1 MDRGIRGPRRGR
13 GRHMGDRDRRLLP
26 LSSPPHHVGTARDP
40 RHVGGNHG
48 PGNAGRRGR
57 GRDHCVA
64 GRRAGTPGH
73 GPGVGYPD
81 GRWRRGHAG
90 GLAAG
95 RDAPGQVPVP
105 RVRRAVR
112 SRRDR
117 VPRAGPAHRR
127 SGMAGQRRRQPGGH
141 RVRSRGR
148 GRAAELPLIWDAVVV
163 GAGPAG
169 STTAL
174 LLARAGASVLLLDR
188 ARFPRDKPCSEYLS
202 PATTDV
208 LERLGGGILAAVE
221 RTTHARLY
229 GMKVVAPGGAAMVGR
244 FRGASRPYSFAVPR
258 TSFAAIL
265 VAAAA
270 AARAGARVSEGTT
283 VEDLVWERGAVA
295 GVVARSRNGQR
306 ARCRA
311 RVVIGADGLR
321 SVVARR
327 LGLVRTSPPRR
338 FAFTAHMADVGGVDE
353 LGELHVSDR
362 GYVGLGPVGAG
373 ITTVALVLPLRVVR
387 GSGRDY
393 RTEFVAE
400 LNQFPGLAGRFDARR
415 LVRGVLTTGPFA
427 QWARVAA
434 LPGALLVGDAADF
447 FDPFTG
453 QGIHTA
459 LRGAELVA
467 ECLIPGL
474 APGVSRAYARARRR
488 EFAGKWLLERL
499 IGLGVGAPALTDRVV
514 GRLARR
520 PDLADLL
527 VSATGNVL
535 PARRVFTPSVLARLF
550 W

>member
-1 MDRGIRGPRRGR
+1 M
-13 GRHMGDRDRRLLP
+13 
-26 LSSPPHHVGTARDP
+26 
-40 RHVGGNHG
+40 
-48 PGNAGRRGR
+48 
-57 GRDHCVA
+57 
-64 GRRAGTPGH
+64 
-73 GPGVGYPD
+73 
-81 GRWRRGHAG
+81 
-90 GLAAG
+90 
-95 RDAPGQVPVP
+95 
-105 RVRRAVR
+105 
-112 SRRDR
+112 
-117 VPRAGPAHRR
+117 
-127 SGMAGQRRRQPGGH
+127 
-141 RVRSRGR
+141 
-148 GRAAELPLIWDAVVV
+148 

-169 STTAL
+169 AATAL
-174 LLARAGASVLLLDR
+174 LLARAGAAVLLLDR

-229 GMKVVAPGGAAMVGR
+229 GMKVVAPGGAAMIGR
-244 FRGASRPYSFAVPR
+244 FRGASRSYSFAVPR
-258 TSFAAIL
+258 TSFDAIL
-265 VAAAA
+265 VAAAE
-270 AARAGARVSEGTT
+270 RAGADVRESTT
-283 VEDLVWERGAVA
+283 VENVVWQDGRVA
-295 GVVARSRNGQR
+295 GVVARSGNGRR
-306 ARCRA
+306 ATYHA
-311 RVVIGADGLR
+311 RVVVGADGLR

-338 FAFTAHMADVGGVDE
+338 LAFTAHVADVAGVDQ

-362 GYVGLGPVGAG
+362 GYVGLGPVGGG
-373 ITTVALVLPLRVVR
+373 ITTVALVLPLRAVR

-393 RTEFVAE
+393 RTEFFAE
-400 LNQFPGLAGRFDARR
+400 LDRFPHLAGRFDARR
-415 LVRGVLTTGPFA
+415 LVREVLTTGPFA

-467 ECLIPGL
+467 ESLIPRLTDPGRKPGL
-474 APGVSRAYARARRR
+474 PGVSAAYASARRR

-499 IGLGVGAPALTDRVV
+499 IGLGVGFAALTDRVV

-535 PARRVFTPSVLARLF
+535 PARRVFTPSVLARLL